1 LHLLVDSAK
10 KVSYNLDSTKRVRVL
25 KEVRRLLT
33 SRQKLILKA
42 IIERYIE
49 LGIPVG
55 SKLLTDWPYLD
66 YSSATIR
73 YDMQM
78 LEELGY
84 LEKTHTSSGRIPS
97 KLGYKYYLDKLLTRD
112 DDVYSMFPMIDQV
125 FESFENNKETAVKKA
140 IDLLSELTNY
150 TSIVLGPS
158 EDLTKI
164 KKVDYIEINSSEAV
178 ILIVT
183 NKGHVQSQ
191 TFKIPANLPR
201 GYFEKTLAT
210 FDSLLKNQYLKD
222 AQRILKASFVEKNV
236 IEYIN
241 YQENIINTFVDA
253 FTKMSQ
259 EDVYLAG
266 LGNMITESEIDNPEE
281 LRRLMHILDKK
292 DLLKVIGKTNKLS
305 FKIGREAE
313 FMPTDRCTIIS
324 VPYAV
329 NEDEFGTI
337 ALIGPLRMD
346 YTKVIPLMEYIAKNI
361 TKLYKK

>member
-1 LHLLVDSAK
+1 M
-10 KVSYNLDSTKRVRVL
+10 
-25 KEVRRLLT
+25 LT

-42 IIERYIE
+42 IVELYIE

-84 LEKTHTSSGRIPS
+84 LEKTHTSSGRVPS
-97 KLGYKYYLDKLLTRD
+97 KLGYRYYLDKLVTRD
-112 DDVYSMFPMIDQV
+112 SKVNTMFPMIDEI
-125 FESFENNKETAVKKA
+125 FTKFGHNKHETVKKA
-140 IDLLSELTNY
+140 IDLLSEITNY
-150 TSIVLGPS
+150 TSMSLGPS
-158 EDLTKI
+158 EEMAII
-164 KKVDYIEINSSEAV
+164 KKVDFIEINQSEAV
-178 ILIVT
+178 ILVVT
-183 NKGHVQSQ
+183 NRGHVQSQ
-191 TFKIPANLPR
+191 VFRITDEMSVDYFK
-201 GYFEKTLAT
+201 KTIDTLDA
-210 FDSLLKNQYLKD
+210 LLKNQYLKN
-222 AQRILKASFVEKNV
+222 ATRILKGVFVEENV
-236 IEYIN
+236 LEYIN
-241 YQENIINTFVDA
+241 YQEQIIDTFVNA
-253 FTKMSQ
+253 FTKMSK

-266 LGNMITESEIDNPEE
+266 LGNMITESEIENPEE
-281 LRRLMHILDKK
+281 LKRVMQILDRK
-292 DLLKVIGKTNKLS
+292 DFLKVIGKTNRLS

-329 NEDEFGTI
+329 NDEEFGTI
-337 ALIGPLRMD
+337 ALIGPMRMD